1 MIMILKKIFLVVIL
15 FILFVSTLSKK
26 IPTLNDEV
34 VLIRQRLLELAI
46 WPPPANISDTVENA
60 LSYSHTLNSSC
71 YWADVDYTSEAIVS
85 WPTAVHMY
93 RITTMLQAIT
103 VNGSTIKNDPKV
115 TENVHCA
122 LNVWLTRDFQN
133 PNWWYNQIG
142 IPLEATSQL
151 LMLGENATSTE
162 IEKIVQISFR
172 ASWWIHRPTNVGANL
187 VSMLQIQIYRSLST
201 NNLTGLA
208 EGFNHIW
215 GEVGMSLVPG
225 EGLQPDWTYHFHAYQ
240 LMSGASYGLL
250 WINNV
255 LLFFQCTF
263 NTTYQP
269 DEKTLITINNYLTKG
284 DSWMII
290 EDHWDWLVV
299 GREMSSPGNGF
310 KHGLQPDW
318 IRTAAQLTKSNQT
331 KTELINF
338 ANRLDQIPGTPLLI
352 GNKHFY
358 ASDYQVHRRSNWT
371 FTIKMQSIRT
381 HPSEC
386 LNGQNLKDEHGGQ
399 GVLNLYRNGFNDY
412 QELFPII
419 DWGAINGITVQHDI
433 PLENCSGGV
442 FPVKTLSFVG
452 GVSDGIYGLA
462 IMDTASHNLTAQRS
476 WHFYDDAVIALAT
489 NLTVN
494 STSTAWTTLASRLLT
509 NGQISVGFFNST
521 IITLNDGNYS
531 FTQEKSSPVQWIHLS
546 DSNIGYILPL
556 KQPYEAIGI
565 EVGVKTGNY
574 NEIGPYNMTVTARMT
589 TVYINHGQG
598 PNKLQYNYM
607 ILPNVSRE
615 SMPTL
620 IEQYNNEKVF
630 SCISTNGLFHGTM
643 WPSLRRA
650 SFVLWDNITTRF
662 DCDTDTFSVDIE
674 ISDAGAYLYSETDD
688 TFTVTAS
695 HPTRINTTLSL
706 TVEQHGEGE
715 GCEIISENHPHT
727 TRMVFTLPSLPEHQG
742 SSVQITCNKCDINT

>member
-1 MIMILKKIFLVVIL
+1 MISKENFVVVLVFIFI
-15 FILFVSTLSKK
+15 VSSLS
-26 IPTLNDEV
+26 TNAVRFHDEV
-34 VLIRQRLLELAI
+34 SVIRQRLLELSI
-46 WPPPANISDTVENA
+46 WPPPGNISDTVANA
-60 LSYSHTLNSSC
+60 LNYSRSLNSSC
-71 YWADVDYTSEAIVS
+71 YWPDVDYTSQAIVS

-93 RITTMLQAIT
+93 RITTMLQAVT

-115 TENVHCA
+115 TGNIHCA
-122 LNVWLTRDFQN
+122 LNVWLTKDYQN

-151 LMLGENATSTE
+151 LMLGENATSQE

-208 EGFNHIW
+208 EGFTHIW

-225 EGLQPDWTYHFHAYQ
+225 VGLQPDWTYHFHAYQ

-250 WINNV
+250 WINNN

-269 DEKTLITINNYLTKG
+269 DEQTLLTINNYLTKG
-284 DSWMII
+284 DSWLII

-299 GREMSSPGNGF
+299 GRVLSDPENGF

-338 ANRLDQIPGTPLLI
+338 ANRLDRVPGTPLLI

-358 ASDYQVHRRSNWT
+358 ASDYQVHRRENYT
-371 FTIKMQSIRT
+371 FAIKMQSVRT

-399 GVLNLYRNGFNDY
+399 GILNLYRNGFNDY
-412 QELFPII
+412 EDLFPII
-419 DWGAINGITVQHDI
+419 DWQAINGITVQHDI

-452 GVSDGIYGLA
+452 GVSDGLYGLA
-462 IMDTASHNLTAQRS
+462 FMDTASHNLTAQRS
-476 WHFYDDAVIALAT
+476 WHFYDHALIALAT

-494 STSTAWTTLASRLLT
+494 STSSSAWTTLASRLLT

-521 IITLNDGNYS
+521 VIILNDGNYS
-531 FTQEKSSPVQWIHLS
+531 FPQEKSSPVQWIHLS
-546 DSNIGYILPL
+546 DSNIGYVLPL
-556 KQPYEAIGI
+556 EQPYESIGI
-565 EVGVKTGNY
+565 QVGVKTGNY
-574 NEIGPYNMTVTARMT
+574 DEIGPYNMTVTARMT
-589 TVYINHGQG
+589 TIYINHGQG
-598 PNKLQYNYM
+598 PNKIRYNYI

-615 SMPTL
+615 SMPSL
-620 IEQYNNEKVF
+620 IEEYNNEKVF

-650 SFVLWDNITTRF
+650 SFVLWENITTRF
-662 DCDTDTFSVDIE
+662 NCNTDLFSLDIQ
-674 ISDAGAYLYSETDD
+674 INDAGAYLYSETDD

-695 HPTRINTTLSL
+695 HPTRVNTTLSL
-706 TVEQHGEGE
+706 NVDQHGEGE
-715 GCEIISENHPHT
+715 GCEIISLNHPRT
-727 TRMVFTLPSLPEHQG
+727 TRMVFTLPSLSEHQG
-742 SSVQITCNKCDINT
+742 SSVEVTCQKCDI